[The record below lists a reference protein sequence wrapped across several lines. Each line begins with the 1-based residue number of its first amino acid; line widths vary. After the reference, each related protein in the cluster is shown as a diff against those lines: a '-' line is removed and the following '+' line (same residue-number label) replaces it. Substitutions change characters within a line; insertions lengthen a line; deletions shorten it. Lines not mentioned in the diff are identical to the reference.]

1 MPVAIDPGDRKLL
14 MVAAALLIG
23 LGLAGYLLSPASLSS
38 SAGFPSSYGT
48 NSTGAKAAYL
58 LLGDMGY
65 RVERWTAS
73 PDELPAD
80 ARGVVLVLAEPVI
93 EPSSDEASRLAAF
106 IRRGGTVLATGA
118 SGGNALP
125 SHEFVPT
132 HKPVYAFQRFRP
144 ESSTPLTRD
153 APEILM
159 ESNFRWGKLFPGQEK
174 VYGDADGAVVISY
187 RLGRGTAIWWADSSP
202 LENFGLRQASN
213 LMLFLNSV
221 DSSGSAAGPKRV
233 LWDEYYHG
241 QRAGFWSYVGKTPAP
256 WGIVQLGVVAVAAL
270 LTFGR
275 RSGPVRPL
283 VTESRLSPLEFIDTL
298 GGLYERKG
306 ASREALEIAYH
317 RFRGAL
323 VPRLG
328 LAPQAT
334 ADDIVR
340 GVGERLG
347 WTEPRFR
354 ETLQG
359 VERGVKSAGLKNAEA
374 LALVRE
380 LYDYSRRFRLES
392 RTTS

>member
-14 MVAAALLIG
+14 IVAATLLLG
-23 LGLAGYLLSPASLSS
+23 LGLAGYLLSPASLGS

-48 NSTGAKAAYL
+48 NATGAKAAYL
-58 LLGDMGY
+58 LLGEMGY

-73 PDELPAD
+73 PDELPANP
-80 ARGVVLVLAEPVI
+80 RGVVLVLADPII
-93 EPSSDEASRLAAF
+93 EPSSDEATRITAF
-106 IRRGGTVLATGA
+106 IRRGGTVLATGFT
-118 SGGNALP
+118 GGNALP
-125 SHEFVPT
+125 GHEFVPT
-132 HKPVYAFQRFRP
+132 HKPVYAFQKFRP
-144 ESSTPLTRD
+144 EGATPLTRD

-159 ESNFRWGKLFPGQEK
+159 ESNFRWGKLLPGQAK
-174 VYGDADGAVVISY
+174 VYGDADGAVVLSY

-202 LENFGLRQASN
+202 LENFGLKQASN

-221 DSSGSAAGPKRV
+221 DASGGTAGPTRV

-241 QRAGFWSYVGKTPAP
+241 QRADFWSYVGRTPAP

-323 VPRLG
+323 LPRLG
-328 LAPQAT
+328 LGPSASV
-334 ADDIVR
+334 DDIVQR
-340 GVGERLG
+340 VGERLG
-347 WTEPRFR
+347 WTEPGFQ
-354 ETLQG
+354 ETL
-359 VERGVKSAGLKNAEA
+359 ERAEDGVKSASLKNDEA

-380 LYDYSRRFRLES
+380 LYDYSRRFRLQNQ
-392 RTTS
+392 TTA